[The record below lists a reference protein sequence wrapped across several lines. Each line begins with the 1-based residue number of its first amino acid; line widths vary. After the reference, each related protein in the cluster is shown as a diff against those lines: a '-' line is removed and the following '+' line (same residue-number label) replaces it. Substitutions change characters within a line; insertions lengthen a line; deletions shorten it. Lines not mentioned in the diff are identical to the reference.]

1 MLICPACAEEN
12 PPKFRLC
19 GYCGAALAGAAAPP
33 PPPPVLAVREMRKTV
48 TIVFSDLKDST
59 ALGERIDTEALHEVK
74 ERYFSA
80 MNAEIVRHGGKVEKY
95 IGDAIM
101 AVFGLPHAHEDDALR
116 AARAALGM
124 GVALDKLNQDLRQRY
139 GVALANRTGINT
151 GEVVANDDPS
161 ADQKLATGDAV
172 NVAARLEQAAPVGQI
187 YLGESTW
194 RLVRDAV
201 EVEAVAPL
209 VLKGKT
215 QPVVAYRLIAAT
227 GVEGSVR
234 RLDTPL
240 AGRDDELAALGQAWR
255 EASSGKVVR
264 LVTVVGE
271 AGLGKSRLIHEAVVR
286 HGGAA
291 LVLRG
296 RCLPYGDGITFWP
309 LAEMVSKYIDAEASA
324 EQAQAALRELTGD
337 ADVAARLAAAIGLST
352 AAFPLHELNW
362 AARRF
367 LQGLARQQPVI
378 VLVDDIH
385 WAEPAFLAL
394 IEHVLDA
401 ATDSPILLLAT
412 ARHELLEEH
421 PGWPERP
428 NATQVVLRPLSDA
441 AAAQVVAN
449 VLGASTLA
457 PAVVARIILAAEG
470 NPLYVEQM
478 LEMLAESDALGGD
491 GRGSGSAAEIAV
503 PPTIHALLEA
513 RLDRLPREQ
522 RAIVE
527 PAAVVGVT
535 FPQRAV
541 ESLSP
546 QMLRQSVPACLS
558 SLRQKHFINS
568 AESNDPDAVFRFHH
582 HLIRDTIYN
591 GLLKRSR
598 ATLHA
603 GFVRW
608 ADQVGAEL
616 DRRPELE
623 EVLGYHLEQAH
634 RYLSELGPLNAEGL
648 ALGADGSARLSRAA
662 RRAASRGDMNAA
674 ANLFGRAVALLPTSD
689 PLRLPLLPEWAEAM
703 MELGDFEWA
712 RTLLDEAQDEAQ
724 ISANPRVKA
733 AAQLVRLLVRLH
745 SGEPGNW
752 SDEALRLAEHIIPQ
766 LEADGAHD
774 ELAKAWR
781 LIALTQQIA
790 QRPVQAREAI
800 AKVITHAR
808 LAGNQRLLAR
818 SSLGMALST
827 LYGPTPVPEAI
838 EQCEALLANGLG
850 DRQVESLIRCKIAQ
864 LYAMRGDFVQARALY
879 QLGRAVLREL
889 GPGVHAASTVLDL
902 VAVETLAGELASAED
917 QAQLDYEFLERQGET
932 FYLSTLASLLAR
944 VARDQ
949 GRDADALAL
958 TEVAE
963 RTAAEDDVDAQVLW
977 RSARAPIV
985 ARAGSLVD
993 AEAMAREALALA
1005 RTTEVPT
1012 LLADALFELA
1022 SVLAIAARAPEARAA
1037 FDEAAALYRAKGDV
1051 VSAAR
1056 CETRAAELPAA

>member
-19 GYCGAALAGAAAPP
+19 GYCGAALAGSAPP
-33 PPPPVLAVREMRKTV
+33 PAPVLAVREMRKTV

-80 MNAEIVRHGGKVEKY
+80 MNAEITRHGGKVEKY

-101 AVFGLPHAHEDDALR
+101 AVFGLPQAHEDDALR

-124 GVALDKLNQDLRQRY
+124 GMALDKLNQDLRQRY

-209 VLKGKT
+209 VLKGKA
-215 QPVVAYRLIAAT
+215 QPVAAYRLLAAT
-227 GVEGSVR
+227 GVEGNVR

-240 AGRDDELAALGQAWR
+240 AGRDDELATLGQAWR
-255 EASSGKVVR
+255 EASGGKVVR

-324 EQAQAALRELTGD
+324 DEAQAALRELTGD

-378 VLVDDIH
+378 ALIDDIH

-449 VLGASTLA
+449 VLGPSTLA
-457 PAVVARIILAAEG
+457 PTVVARIILAAEG

-478 LEMLAESDALGGD
+478 LEMLAESDALGG
-491 GRGSGSAAEIAV
+491 GGAGSEAEIAV

-546 QMLRQSVPACLS
+546 QMLRQSVPAYLS
-558 SLRQKHFINS
+558 SLRQKHFINA
-568 AESNDPDAVFRFHH
+568 AESNDPEAVFRFHH

-608 ADQVGAEL
+608 ADQMGAEL
-616 DRRPELE
+616 DRGPELE
-623 EVLGYHLEQAH
+623 EILGYHLEQAH
-634 RYLSELGPLNAEGL
+634 RYLSELGPLDGEGL

-674 ANLFGRAVALLPTSD
+674 ANLFGRAVALLATSD

-712 RTLLDEAQDEAQ
+712 RTLLDQVQDEAQ
-724 ISANPRVKA
+724 AGASPRVKA

-752 SDEALRLAEHIIPQ
+752 SDEALRLAEHTIPQ
-766 LEADGAHD
+766 LEAEGAHD

-838 EQCEALLANGLG
+838 TECEALLANGLG
-850 DRQVESLIRCKIAQ
+850 DRQVESLIQCKIAQ
-864 LYAMRGDFVQARALY
+864 LYAMRGDFVQARDLVRR
-879 QLGRAVLREL
+879 GRAVLREL
-889 GPGVHAASTVLDL
+889 GQGVHAASTALDL
-902 VAVETLAGELASAED
+902 VTIESLAGDLPRAE
-917 QAQLDYEFLERQGET
+917 AEARVDYEFLERQGET
-932 FYLSTLASLLAR
+932 FYLATLASLLAR
-944 VARDQ
+944 VVRDQ
-949 GRDADALAL
+949 GRDVDALAL

-963 RTAAEDDVDAQVLW
+963 RTAADDDVDAQVLW

-985 ARAGSLVD
+985 ARAGSVAA

-1056 CETRAAELPAA
+1056 CQTRAAELPAA